1 MISFLYNNL
10 KTNVSFYLSV
20 LKSITF
26 IKDLKINP
34 LESWGR
40 FQLYIKT
47 PELQC
52 VHANC
57 I

>member
-1 MISFLYNNL
+1 MILFACLFTL
-10 KTNVSFYLSV
+10 IKF
-20 LKSITF
+20 IT
-26 IKDLKINP
+26 DVKINP

-47 PELQC
+47 PQLQHLC
-52 VHANC
+52 ANHTWYAFY